1 MGTEKMDSSTVYSMF
16 EEIKEALKQGKESKP
31 TVAAQPQPPPTID
44 LSALATVSDLA
55 EQLNEA
61 VETARKPLK
70 HEHRHVIDITS
81 SRVFLSL
88 IGLLLAV
95 IGLAYF
101 IGEQRET
108 ISQYRANDL
117 KYRYVKMRGKADE
130 ESIYRLERQ
139 FRHGDSIK
147 IIRIQ
152 VEQYE
157 ELVLKQAERIERAK
171 ANDKEMNELQR
182 KVESVKGK

>member
-31 TVAAQPQPPPTID
+31 TAAAQPPPID

-81 SRVFLSL
+81 SRVFL
-88 IGLLLAV
+88 
-95 IGLAYF
+95 
-101 IGEQRET
+101 
-108 ISQYRANDL
+108 
-117 KYRYVKMRGKADE
+117 
-130 ESIYRLERQ
+130 
-139 FRHGDSIK
+139 
-147 IIRIQ
+147 
-152 VEQYE
+152 
-157 ELVLKQAERIERAK
+157 
-171 ANDKEMNELQR
+171 
-182 KVESVKGK
+182 

>member
-1 MGTEKMDSSTVYSMF
+1 
-16 EEIKEALKQGKESKP
+16 
-31 TVAAQPQPPPTID
+31 
-44 LSALATVSDLA
+44 
-55 EQLNEA
+55 
-61 VETARKPLK
+61 
-70 HEHRHVIDITS
+70 
-81 SRVFLSL
+81 
-88 IGLLLAV
+88 LLLAV

-139 FRHGDSIK
+139 FRQGDSIK
-147 IIRIQ
+147 IIRSQ

-157 ELVLKQAERIERAK
+157 NFVREQAQRIERAK

>member
-31 TVAAQPQPPPTID
+31 TAAVQQPPTPID
-44 LSALATVSDLA
+44 LSALAAVSDLA

-61 VETARKPLK
+61 VETAQKPLK
-70 HEHRHVIDITS
+70 HEHHHTIDITS

-88 IGLLLAV
+88 IGLILAV
-95 IGLAYF
+95 IGLSYF
-101 IGEQRET
+101 VGEQRET

-130 ESIYRLERQ
+130 ESIYRLEQ
-139 FRHGDSIK
+139 LFRHGDSIK
-147 IIRIQ
+147 IIRSQ
-152 VEQYE
+152 VEQYRGISA
-157 ELVLKQAERIERAK
+157 QTGGTDRAG
-171 ANDKEMNELQR
+171 
-182 KVESVKGK
+182 KGKRQGNE